1 MSSWSAPGP
10 GGGGQ
15 TGFDAQMD
23 TRLERASRLIWLVG
37 LTLMV
42 FLLWAGM
49 AKVDEIVRA
58 PAEVVSASRP
68 QIIQNLEGGI
78 LAELLVSEGDEVA
91 PGDVLARLQGTGF
104 QTTVDDIGDRI
115 AALDIRRLRLEAE
128 MGGYHDFAVPEALAG
143 RSPEIVAS
151 ERALLAARQADTEA
165 RASGAQAVME
175 QAERENELME
185 GMLEQKVVALIEV
198 TRTRKA
204 ASDAR
209 ARYEEVVSTAELRRA
224 DEYAETLRELASLRQ
239 QMKLSADQL
248 ARTEIRSPMKGIV
261 NKISVSTIGGVVR
274 PGEEILQIV
283 PLGDA
288 LFVEAQ
294 VKPRDIATVRPGQPA
309 TIKLSAYDYTIYGAL
324 RGEVHLVSADS
335 FKDERRPE
343 REAHYKVVLRIDEGA
358 MTARQSGIEMRPGLV
373 AEVEL
378 HVGEKTVLSYL
389 TKPLTK
395 AGEAFHE
402 P

>member
-1 MSSWSAPGP
+1 ME
-10 GGGGQ
+10 
-15 TGFDAQMD
+15 
-23 TRLERASRLIWLVG
+23 TRMERPSRLIWTVGAALV
-37 LTLMV
+37 V
-42 FLLWAGM
+42 FLLWAGF
-49 AKVDEIVRA
+49 ARVDEIVRA
-58 PAEVVSASRP
+58 PAELVSASRP

-78 LAELLVSEGDEVA
+78 LAELTVREGDTVA

-104 QTTVDDIGDRI
+104 QTNVDDIRDKI
-115 AALDIRRLRLEAE
+115 TALDIRRLRLEAE
-128 MGGYHDFAVPEALAG
+128 MEGLSDFAVPEALAQ
-143 RSPEIVAS
+143 RSPEIVSS
-151 ERALLAARQADTEA
+151 ERALLAARQGDTGA
-165 RASGAQAVME
+165 RTEGARAVME
-175 QAERENELME
+175 QAERENALME
-185 GMLEQKVVALIEV
+185 DMLVQKVVALIEV

-209 ARYEEVVSTAELRRA
+209 ARYEEVVSTAKLRRA
-224 DEYAETLRELASLRQ
+224 DEYADTLKELASLRQ
-239 QMKLSADQL
+239 QMKVSADQL
-248 ARTEIRSPMKGIV
+248 ARTEIRSPMRGIV

-309 TIKLSAYDYTIYGAL
+309 TIKLSAYDYTIYGSL
-324 RGEVHLVSADS
+324 KGKVHFVSADT

-343 REAHYKVVLRIDEGA
+343 REAHYKVVLKIDESA
-358 MTARQSGIEMRPGLV
+358 MTARQAGVEMRPGLV
-373 AEVEL
+373 ADVEL

-395 AGEAFHE
+395 AGDAFHE

>member
-1 MSSWSAPGP
+1 MSARSASGSS
-10 GGGGQ
+10 GGG
-15 TGFDAQMD
+15 TGFDAQLE
-23 TRLERASRLIWLVG
+23 TRLNRPSRLIWTV
-37 LTLMV
+37 V
-42 FLLWAGM
+42 AAVVIFLLWAGF

-58 PAEVVSASRP
+58 PAELVSSSRP

-78 LAELLVSEGDEVA
+78 LADLAVSEGDEVA

-104 QTTVDDIGDRI
+104 QTNVDDIRDKITG
-115 AALDIRRLRLEAE
+115 LEIRRLRLEAE
-128 MGGYHDFAVPEALAG
+128 LEGMFDFTVPEALAE

-151 ERALLAARQADTEA
+151 ERALLAARQADYTA
-165 RASGAQAVME
+165 RADGARAVLAQAE
-175 QAERENELME
+175 EENRLME
-185 GMLEQKVVALIEV
+185 RMLEQKVVALIEV

-209 ARYEEVVSTAELRRA
+209 ARYDEVVSTAELRRA
-224 DEYAETLRELASLRQ
+224 DEYAETLKELASLRQ
-239 QMKLSADQL
+239 QLRISADQL
-248 ARTEIRSPMKGIV
+248 ARTEIKSPMKGIV

-283 PLGDA
+283 PLGDD
-288 LFVEAQ
+288 LFVEAR

-309 TIKLSAYDYTIYGAL
+309 TIKLSAYDYTIYGSL
-324 RGEVHLVSADS
+324 KGEVYFVSADT

-343 REAHYKVVLRIDEGA
+343 TEPHYKVVLKIDDSA
-358 MTARQSGIEMRPGLV
+358 RTARQASMEMRPGLV
-373 AEVEL
+373 ADVEL
-378 HVGEKTVLSYL
+378 HTGEKTILSYL